1 MPQASE
7 MRQDQTLKWDEI
19 FHPARQIVGR
29 DPPQVIAN
37 QSIASPRSVAVKRR
51 PPKSRPAAS
60 SEGLLPRKKAAR
72 KDSAVHVSLSSYSLV
87 KQPGTRRSP
96 LPAKPEKR
104 SKLHASDLQSEA
116 LSLSSVWSF
125 EGAPSRRQADG

>member
-37 QSIASPRSVAVKRR
+37 QSIASPRSVDLKRR

-87 KQPGTRRSP
+87 KQPGP
-96 LPAKPEKR
+96 KR
-104 SKLHASDLQSEA
+104 S
-116 LSLSSVWSF
+116 LS
-125 EGAPSRRQADG
+125 GQAGKTVETPCLRPPIGTLVLFIRL